1 VFDVVKKII
10 SREKLK
16 LITSIVKD
24 DINFHKQIGTKYT
37 AKKIVGVIY
46 QSTVLVIRL

>member
-1 VFDVVKKII
+1 MFDVVKKII
-10 SREKLK
+10 TKEKLK
-16 LITSIVKD
+16 LIIEIIKD

-46 QSTVLVIRL
+46 QSTVLGIRL

>member
-1 VFDVVKKII
+1 MLDVVKKII
-10 SREKLK
+10 NKEKLE
-16 LITSIVKD
+16 LIISIVKD
-24 DINFHKQIGTKYT
+24 DINFHKQIGSKYT